1 MSKFARY
8 LLVFCGYL
16 VFSGYFNPAQA
27 KPSANG
33 LQPNQQV
40 LFAHF
45 EQVIQ
50 QIDQRLLQQQAQFKV
65 DPVKLESFV
74 NHQILPQWD
83 SQRTLMYLIGKKLWQ
98 QLTPEDI
105 AALELRF
112 QQTIQRYVRE
122 GMGIYDG
129 QRVKTLRVQLNAK
142 GSRGLLTLRLE
153 PIYLPAFNIQ
163 FKIAPLVGS
172 KATQAEQPGDGQG
185 ARWKLYDILI
195 EGISYIKLKKN
206 EYRQIIQNQGLNALL
221 KMLDDKN
228 HSNIP
233 APQQAS
239 LDHKANKKPSSKPLQ
254 PLSH

>member
-1 MSKFARY
+1 MVKFARC
-8 LLVFCGYL
+8 LFIFCVYL
-16 VFSGYFNPAQA
+16 VFNGFFNPAEA
-27 KPSANG
+27 KPLAND
-33 LQPNQQV
+33 LAANQQT

-163 FKIAPLVGS
+163 FKIAPLVGT
-172 KATQAEQPGDGQG
+172 KVPQGEGQA

-206 EYRQIIQNQGLNALL
+206 EYRQIIQNQGFNALL

-228 HSNIP
+228 HSKIP